1 MELSFTSIRDQPR
14 GLIASMLK
22 RSYAALL
29 AADAS
34 NWLPEVYRWEEFDR
48 EVFDNPNEVGACVF
62 LSWSGDQLVGFA
74 SYDPRQRPDVGIVGH
89 NCILPEFRGNGF
101 GKEQIKEVLRR
112 FRTMG
117 ISLARVSTL
126 DTPFFTPA
134 RRIYA
139 ACGFRETARHPWD
152 VDPLH
157 DVIEYEVRL
166 ENHGLSAS
174 L

>member
-1 MELSFTSIRDQPR
+1 MELTFTSIRDQPS

-22 RSYAALL
+22 RSYVDLVD
-29 AADAS
+29 ADQER
-34 NWLPEVYRWEEFDR
+34 WGPEVSSWEEFDR
-48 EVFDNPNEVGACVF
+48 EVFERPHTVGACVF
-62 LSWSGDQLVGFA
+62 LSWWDDKLVGFA

-89 NCILPEFRGNGF
+89 NCVLPEFRGNGF

-134 RRIYA
+134 RRIYT
-139 ACGFRETARHPWD
+139 ACGFRETARHPWG

-157 DVIEYEVRL
+157 YVIEYEVRL
-166 ENHGLSAS
+166 DEYGLSVRR
-174 L
+174 